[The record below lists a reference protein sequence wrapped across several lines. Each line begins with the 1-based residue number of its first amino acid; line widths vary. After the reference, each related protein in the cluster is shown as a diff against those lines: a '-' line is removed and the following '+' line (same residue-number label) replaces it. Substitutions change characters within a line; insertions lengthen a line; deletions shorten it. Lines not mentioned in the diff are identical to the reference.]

1 MYQLLFTPEAY
12 EDIKCAYD
20 WYESQRQGLGE
31 DFLSLLESSYA
42 DIAEAPMQYRE
53 LYRSV
58 RRKLMRRF
66 PYGIFFVLNDSTVII
81 LAVLHTKRDP
91 KSWEKRI

>member
-1 MYQLLFTPEAY
+1 MYRLLFTSEAY

-31 DFLSLLESSYA
+31 DFLMLLEASCVE
-42 DIAEAPMQYRE
+42 ITGAPMQLRE

-58 RRKLMRRF
+58 RRKLMWRF
-66 PYGIFFVLNDSTVII
+66 PYGIFYRLKDSTVVV

-91 KSWEKRI
+91 KSWKKRI